1 MHECIPTRQR
11 GVIDF
16 SLSCDEVMSNTTAG
30 ASACSCILCT
40 EMMNVN
46 EACSSRYH
54 ARLVD
59 THKSSQGQIPA
70 LTYCVSSCCQLT
82 WGRLRSNS
90 VSKYYIC
97 SIFILLRIQD
107 GRVALCL
114 SDLCYLSGQPGS
126 NDYFLMHVSSWLLH
140 IYSLRVYFYSCKV
153 KMIFFLKMIFQTF
166 SALSH
171 AGFKIDLISWVSH
184 AQPQVLFIFSPSQ
197 REKSG
202 DVVGGSSGAGGS
214 IVATSSS
221 GVGVVTSV
229 GGGSASSSTMA
240 SSLTSLTSGGH
251 GGHLG
256 EEPSDLEEL
265 EQFARTFKQRRIKLG
280 FTQVKEREWRGSL
293 TGVRVCVCL
302 SLISDTVYLSLSG
315 RRRCGY
321 GQTIRQR
328 LQPDHHLPI
337 WSTQP
342 EF

>member
-126 NDYFLMHVSSWLLH
+126 NDYFLMHVS
-140 IYSLRVYFYSCKV
+140 
-153 KMIFFLKMIFQTF
+153 Q
-166 SALSH
+166 
-171 AGFKIDLISWVSH
+171 LITSY
-184 AQPQVLFIFSPSQ
+184 LF
-197 REKSG
+197 
-202 DVVGGSSGAGGS
+202 
-214 IVATSSS
+214 T
-221 GVGVVTSV
+221 
-229 GGGSASSSTMA
+229 
-240 SSLTSLTSGGH
+240 TSLFLFLQSENDIFPENDFPNLFSSVT
-251 GGHLG
+251 
-256 EEPSDLEEL
+256 
-265 EQFARTFKQRRIKLG
+265 RR
-280 FTQVKEREWRGSL
+280 V
-293 TGVRVCVCL
+293 
-302 SLISDTVYLSLSG
+302 
-315 RRRCGY
+315 
-321 GQTIRQR
+321 
-328 LQPDHHLPI
+328 
-337 WSTQP
+337 
-342 EF
+342 